1 MRDDQQRNATSSESE
16 PCLDRDHRR
25 SASVGELDP
34 RTGGSSQTSPL
45 PGFSVT
51 AVLRVG
57 AEAWLGTA
65 DGHV

>member
-1 MRDDQQRNATSSESE
+1 
-16 PCLDRDHRR
+16 
-25 SASVGELDP
+25 VGELDP

-65 DGHV
+65 DGRVIVVAP

>member
-1 MRDDQQRNATSSESE
+1 VGGARPADGRLLRNVT
-16 PCLDRDHRR
+16 
-25 SASVGELDP
+25 V
-34 RTGGSSQTSPL
+34 

-65 DGHV
+65 DGRVIVVAP